1 MDETLTWRP
10 ANSKPSICSSAILAS
25 SDFLYLISKSVMRNY
40 YSQTGQDA
48 LDKRIT
54 FAAAG
59 HGIPMKIDKLK
70 FSKGFEHLLDIAFS
84 EIKM

>member
-1 MDETLTWRP
+1 
-10 ANSKPSICSSAILAS
+10 
-25 SDFLYLISKSVMRNY
+25 MRNY
-40 YSQTGQDA
+40 YSQTEQDV

-59 HGIPMKIDKLK
+59 HRIPMKIDKLK